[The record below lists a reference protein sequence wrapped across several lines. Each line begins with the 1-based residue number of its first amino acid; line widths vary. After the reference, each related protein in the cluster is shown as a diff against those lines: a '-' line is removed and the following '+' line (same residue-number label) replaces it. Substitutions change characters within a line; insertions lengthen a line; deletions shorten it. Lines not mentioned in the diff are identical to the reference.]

1 MKRTALVWCVLALSV
16 VAAANRDERI
26 AITSPGSDTI
36 VSGAT
41 QLAAAVSP
49 EGGVQSVSFFV
60 NGRLVCTAEQPP
72 FGCPWDP
79 GAVVRSHHVRVV
91 AAFASGRRL
100 VANVRTKDL
109 GYAERTRV
117 EAVLVPVIVTSRGR
131 FVRGLKKQ
139 DFEVF
144 ENGVPQ
150 PVTAFA
156 NEDTPLNLVFAIDIS
171 GSMEGSLDEVKPA
184 VRQLLTKLRP
194 TDAVTLLGFNDT
206 PFVVAER
213 ERDPATRESAV
224 DLLASWGGTAL
235 YDATVRALDMVSGQW
250 GRKGVILFSDG
261 DDRHSL
267 TRRETAMARV
277 QASDAML
284 YTIGFGSGAT
294 VPTLRTSLEG
304 YAGSTGGRA
313 FFPRAS
319 RELDPIFTD
328 IVSELS
334 NQYVLAYVPADT
346 KRDGAWRE
354 IKVRVRS
361 GKYDVRARQG
371 YRAEGT
377 RRAGR

>member
-1 MKRTALVWCVLALSV
+1 MKLTALVLCALALS
-16 VAAANRDERI
+16 AAPAANRDERI
-26 AITSPGSDTI
+26 AITSPGPDTI

-49 EGGVQSVSFFV
+49 EGGVRSVSFFV
-60 NGRLVCTAEQPP
+60 NGRLVCTAERPP
-72 FGCPWDP
+72 FGCAWDP
-79 GAVVRSHHVRVV
+79 GAIVRSHHVRVV

-131 FVRGLKKQ
+131 FVRGLKKH

-144 ENGVPQ
+144 ENGAPQ

-171 GSMEGSLDEVKPA
+171 GSMEGSLGEVKPA
-184 VRQLLTKLRP
+184 VRQLLAKLRP

-213 ERDPATRESAV
+213 ERDPATRENAV
-224 DLLASWGGTAL
+224 ELLASWGGTAL

-267 TRRETAMARV
+267 TRREAAMARV

-294 VPTLRTSLEG
+294 VPTLRSSLEG

-313 FFPRAS
+313 FFPGEP
-319 RELDPIFTD
+319 RELDSIFTD

-334 NQYVLAYVPADT
+334 NQYVLAYVPTDT
-346 KRDGAWRE
+346 RRDGAWRE

-361 GKYDVRARQG
+361 GKYDVRARLG

>member
-1 MKRTALVWCVLALSV
+1 MRLAAPFIAV
-16 VAAANRDERI
+16 VALGAGPAATRDETI
-26 AITSPGSDTI
+26 AITSPNPETI

-41 QLAAAVSP
+41 RLAAAVTP
-49 EGGVQSVSFFV
+49 ESGVRSVSFYV
-60 NGRLVCTAEQPP
+60 NGRLVCTAERPP
-72 FGCPWDP
+72 FGCAWDP

-131 FVRGLKKQ
+131 FVRGLKPQ
-139 DFEVF
+139 DFEIL

-150 PVTAFA
+150 SITAFA
-156 NEDTPLNLVFAIDIS
+156 DEDTPLNLVFAIDIS

-184 VRQLLTKLRP
+184 VRQLLAKLRP

-206 PFVVAER
+206 PFIVAER
-213 ERDPATRESAV
+213 ERDPATRENAV
-224 DLLASWGGTAL
+224 ELLASWGGTAL
-235 YDATVRALDMVSGQW
+235 YDATVRALDLVSRDW
-250 GRKGVILFSDG
+250 GRKGVIIFSDG

-267 TRRETAMARV
+267 TRREAATARV
-277 QASDAML
+277 QGSDAML

-294 VPTLRTSLEG
+294 VPTLKASLEG

-313 FFPRAS
+313 FFPRQS
-319 RELDPIFTD
+319 RELDSIFTD

-334 NQYVLAYVPADT
+334 HQYVLAYVPKDAA
-346 KRDGAWRE
+346 RDGAWRA